1 MNKRFEVRIM
11 LDTLLNIAPYLMNLI
26 SGIILAAATYTINK
40 ARLERETER
49 KRLEEKEKALS
60 DGVESLLRK
69 SLVDDYN
76 KYSDRGFCPIY
87 AKESVKRAY
96 KAYHALGGNDVIT
109 ELYHKILQMPEEPA
123 ERRES

>member
-1 MNKRFEVRIM
+1 M

-40 ARLERETER
+40 ARAEREAER
-49 KRLEEKEKALS
+49 RRLEEKEKALS

-109 ELYHKILQMPEEPA
+109 ELYHKILQMPEDPA
-123 ERRES
+123 ERSST

>member
-1 MNKRFEVRIM
+1 M
-11 LDTLLNIAPYLMNLI
+11 LETLLKIAPYLMNLI
-26 SGIILAAATYTINK
+26 SGIVLAAATYTINK

-109 ELYHKILQMPEEPA
+109 ELYHKILQMPEDPA
-123 ERRES
+123 ERSST